1 MAIPSS
7 EMAELYQK
15 LTDTLL
21 AHEQET
27 GFLRSLREIPAEQFE
42 AYQLGLAEY
51 WDKWLAAGLKHT
63 HILFFTVI
71 LLGKVFEKVPT
82 TQLVKAI
89 AALLQMREIID
100 SEGGLELAQAVRD
113 RNGQPSNS
121 IKNLFHKWMHNQW

>member
-1 MAIPSS
+1 MAKSS

-21 AHEQET
+21 ANEQET

-51 WDKWLAAGLKHT
+51 WDQWLSAGFKHT

-82 TQLVKAI
+82 PALVKAI
-89 AALLQMREIID
+89 ASLLQMREIID
-100 SEGGLELAQAVRD
+100 AEGGIELAQAVRA
-113 RNGQPSNS
+113 RNDEKSSGFKR
-121 IKNLFHKWMHNQW
+121 ILEKLRAG